1 MGENDRAGA
10 WLLAAHCMSS
20 SVVPTSV
27 AVIGGGVAGLS
38 AACALAD
45 AGLQV
50 TLFERR
56 PYVGGRASSYLH
68 PGTEEVIDNSQ
79 HVLFGCCTNLINFYK
94 TLGVDG
100 KIHWFNAFNF
110 IQPGGRLTTFRP
122 AAFLPAPL
130 HSVPA
135 FIRSPLFTP
144 QDKIAIGRAMSA
156 MTKPLRNG
164 ADEDCLAWLRR
175 HGQTEQAIRR
185 FWEPVLFSALNEDLD
200 KASIRYAIKVFRELF
215 LNTAF
220 GGNMGVPALPLSE
233 LYGHAI
239 EYIRARGSNVR
250 LRDSVIRIEP
260 RDKGITLTTSSAQH
274 VFDFAVLAAP
284 YHSLSSLLPNDA
296 PGDELRRKLEHFH
309 SSPITAIHLWFDREV
324 TSLPHAALLDR
335 TIQWMYQKSKLQRR
349 SATTGSYVEL
359 VVSASKLLLE
369 KSREEI
375 IELGTREFAEFFPAA
390 RIAKLVKAAVTKE
403 VHATFSVA
411 PGLDEHR
418 PGAKT
423 GWPRMFLAGDW
434 TATDWPATMEGAA
447 RSGYRAAEALT
458 VEIGQPKKFLVPDL
472 PASGLMRSR

>member
-1 MGENDRAGA
+1 
-10 WLLAAHCMSS
+10 MSS
-20 SVVPTSV
+20 AGQDNV

-45 AGLQV
+45 AGLKV

-79 HVLFGCCTNLINFYK
+79 HVLFGCCTNLIRFYEK
-94 TLGVDG
+94 LGVAS
-100 KIHWFNAFNF
+100 KIRWFRAFNF

-122 AAFLPAPL
+122 SAFLPAPL

-144 QDKIAIGRAMSA
+144 REKVAIGRAMSA

-164 ADEDCLAWLRR
+164 ADEDCLTWLRR
-175 HGQTEQAIRR
+175 HGQTEQAVRR

-215 LNTAF
+215 LNTAT
-220 GGNMGVPALPLSE
+220 GGNMGVPNLPLSE

-239 EYIRARGSNVR
+239 EYIRARGGEVR
-250 LRDSVIRIEP
+250 LRQSVNQIGSTESAVNV
-260 RDKGITLTTSSAQH
+260 TSESGQQK
-274 VFDFAVLAAP
+274 FDYAVIAAP
-284 YHSLSSLLPNDA
+284 YHTLASLLPSDA
-296 PGDELRRKLEHFH
+296 AGNELRRRLEHFH

-324 TSLPHAALLDR
+324 TPLPHAALLDR
-335 TIQWMYQKSKLQRR
+335 TIQWMYQKSKLQDREKN
-349 SATTGSYVEL
+349 SGSYVEL
-359 VVSASKLLLE
+359 VVSASKQLLD

-375 IELGTREFAEFFPAA
+375 IEMATREFAEFFPVANQ
-390 RIAKLVKAAVTKE
+390 AKLLKATVTKE
-403 VHATFSVA
+403 VHATFSVI

-418 PGAKT
+418 PGPQT
-423 GWPRMFLAGDW
+423 GWPRVFLAGDW
-434 TATDWPATMEGAA
+434 TATEWPATMEGAA

-458 VEIGQPKKFLVPDL
+458 AALGKPREFLVPDL
-472 PASGLMRSR
+472 PARGLMKGK